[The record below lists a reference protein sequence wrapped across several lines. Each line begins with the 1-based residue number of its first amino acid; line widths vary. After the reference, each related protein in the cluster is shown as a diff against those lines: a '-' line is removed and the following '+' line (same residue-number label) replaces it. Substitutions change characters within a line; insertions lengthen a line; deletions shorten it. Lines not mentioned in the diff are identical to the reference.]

1 MHELARGW
9 SVSAGQ
15 AVVDR
20 GLDLSLADVYGRTPL
35 HLACA
40 VNHPSMANWLIEH
53 APRHVKKVGVPDFRN

>member
-40 VNHPSMANWLIEH
+40 VNHPSMAKWLIE
-53 APRHVKKVGVPDFRN
+53 AGG